1 MASGTGSYLEQIK
14 YEQDEESMWSI
25 NDDISRMQWVQQVEE
40 CISLPSDSSKRP
52 DAHHILNQEWDEA
65 EAAKELLEDAQR
77 NDKRLRMIAEQQ
89 GKTTKNAD

>member
-40 CISLPSDSSKRP
+40 CILLPSDSSKRP

>member
-1 MASGTGSYLEQIK
+1 
-14 YEQDEESMWSI
+14 MWSI

-40 CISLPSDSSKRP
+40 CIFLPSDSSKRP

-89 GKTTKNAD
+89 GKTTKNADQAAEQTADQTAD